1 MKHLLCLLLFF
12 QFIFF
17 VKAQNGNIS
26 GIVKDKK
33 THDPIP
39 GVNIFLDDKSGTTT
53 DLNGYFS
60 FKSNT
65 IGKQTITF
73 NYVGYKS
80 QKQVIFIK
88 PDEEIKL
95 NILLEEDIQMIDEV
109 VVSASKYE
117 QRISEVTVSMEVIK
131 PKLLENNN
139 VVSMD
144 AAINRIPGVDI
155 IGDQPNIRGGSGYSY
170 GAGSRVLLLV
180 DDMPL
185 ISPDAGDIKWNYL
198 PIENVSQIEVI
209 KGAASAL
216 FGSSALNGIINVR
229 TAYPKSEPE
238 TKVTIFNGL
247 YMNPKRKELKWW
259 GETQPLFVGSNI
271 FHMQRIRNWDIVVGA
286 HGYSDNGYRQYET
299 EERLRGNFNIRYRF
313 PNKLG
318 TVFGING
325 NFMTMDKTEF
335 FLWKNADSGAWKQ
348 DLSSATRNIGTR
360 INIDPYFTFYAN
372 EKNKHSIKTRY
383 FYVKNNLPS
392 DTAKNSHSSQYYSEY
407 QFQRQIKEDF
417 AMTLGLL
424 HIYSDISGKLFDKHD
439 ATNISLY
446 GQFDKKLLKKKLN
459 LSAGLRSEYFRI
471 DSKETKTIIAGDT
484 IKAFPVQPVL
494 RIGANYQLFEYT
506 FIRTSFGQGYRF
518 PTIAEKYT
526 YTNVGAL
533 NIFPNPHLQP
543 ETGWSSEIGIK
554 QGVKI
559 SNWNGY
565 IDISAFWQEYTK
577 MMEYTFGF
585 YHPQTFRPLRL
596 NDPADL
602 SLIAQYGFSI
612 LGFQSQNV
620 GSAQIRGYDI
630 TFTGKGSF
638 FGIPTTLLAG
648 YTYTDPRD
656 MNPNDSS
663 KSTASNVL
671 KYRYF
676 HSLKA
681 DFQLDFKGVSTGISV
696 IYLSRMINID
706 KAFEDLFGDGPG
718 VGIELLPGLYEYRQK
733 HNKGS
738 MVFDYRISWNINE
751 SSKLSLVVKNLFNTE
766 YMGRPGDIR
775 PPRNISL
782 QYILSL

>member
-1 MKHLLCLLLFF
+1 MKKFYSLLLFVF
-12 QFIFF
+12 PFLFMQ
-17 VKAQNGNIS
+17 AQNGIVS

-33 THDPIP
+33 THEPIP
-39 GVNIFLDDKSGTTT
+39 GVNIIMDDKSGTST
-53 DLNGYFS
+53 DLNGFFT
-60 FKSNT
+60 FKSNSN
-65 IGKQTITF
+65 GKQTISF
-73 NYVGYKS
+73 QYVGYKPF
-80 QKQVIFIK
+80 KQVIFIK
-88 PDEEIKL
+88 PNEEVKL
-95 NILLEEDIQMIDEV
+95 TVFLEEDVQMIDEV
-109 VVSASKYE
+109 VVSASKFE

-139 VVSMD
+139 VSSMD

-155 IGDQPNIRGGSGYSY
+155 IGDQPSIRGGSGYSY

-198 PIENVSQIEVI
+198 PIENVSQVEVI

-216 FGSSALNGIINVR
+216 FGSSALNGVINVR

-238 TKVTIFNGL
+238 TKVTIFNGM

-259 GETQPLFVGSNI
+259 GQTQPLFVGSNI
-271 FHMQRIRNWDIVVGA
+271 FHMQRLKNWDVVIGA
-286 HGYSDNGYRQYET
+286 HGFSDNGYRQYET

-313 PNKLG
+313 PNQQKRF
-318 TVFGING
+318 FGING

-335 FLWKNADSGAWKQ
+335 FLWKNADSGAWRQ
-348 DLSSATRNIGTR
+348 DLSTTTRNIGTR
-360 INIDPYFTFYAN
+360 INIDPYFTFYTS
-372 EKNKHSIKTRY
+372 EQNKHSIKTRY

-417 AMTLGLL
+417 AMTLGFL
-424 HIYSDISGKLFDKHD
+424 HTYSDIKGKLFDKHD
-439 ATNISLY
+439 ATNISLF

-459 LSAGLRSEYFRI
+459 LSAGIRAEYFRI
-471 DSKETKTIIAGDT
+471 DSKETKTVIAGDT
-484 IKAFPVQPVL
+484 IKDIPIQPVL

-526 YTNVGAL
+526 FTNVGAL
-533 NIFPNPHLQP
+533 NIFPNPYLKP
-543 ETGWSSEIGIK
+543 ETGWSGEIGIK

-565 IDISAFWQEYTK
+565 LDISAFWQEYTK

-585 YHPQTFRPLRL
+585 YHPQTFRPLHL

-602 SLIAQYGFSI
+602 AIIGQYGYQV

-620 GSAQIRGYDI
+620 GSAQIKGFDI

-638 FGIPTTLLAG
+638 FNIPATLLAG
-648 YTYTDPRD
+648 YTYTEPRD
-656 MNPNDSS
+656 MNLKDSS
-663 KSTASNVL
+663 KSTDSNIL

-676 HSLKA
+676 HSIKA
-681 DFQLDFKGVSTGISV
+681 DFQLDFKKISTGISV
-696 IYLSRMINID
+696 IYLSRIINID

-733 HNKGS
+733 NNKGS

-751 SSKLSLVVKNLFNTE
+751 TSKLSLVVKNLLNAE

-782 QYILSL
+782 QYILSI